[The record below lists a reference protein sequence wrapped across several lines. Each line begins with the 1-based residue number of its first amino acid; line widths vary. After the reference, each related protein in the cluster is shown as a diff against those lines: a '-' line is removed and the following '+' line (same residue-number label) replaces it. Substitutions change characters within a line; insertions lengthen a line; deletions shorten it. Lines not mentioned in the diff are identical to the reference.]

1 MIARHHSLRRAFLWA
16 AVIALLVPAVSA
28 LAIGQGRL
36 QAEVVDADGNPLADV
51 RITITQDQIG
61 YESTA
66 KTNNKGRFTLL
77 VVDATRVYTFAFEKE
92 GLPKTVLP
100 FKIEAG
106 GVTHHT
112 FTLVPQAAAGPAAG
126 GAAVTSARNKAIN
139 VFNEGVTALQGGDK
153 ATARAKFEEAT
164 TLDADM
170 PQPYSVL
177 GTLYLEAGEHDRA
190 IAVANKLLELSPND
204 PAALVLLYDAHA
216 AKGDTATANQFLD
229 RLSAA
234 GGGTDAAVR
243 VFNAGADAARA
254 GNLDTALTLF
264 GKAIEMDSELAP
276 AHAASAR
283 LLLVKERFE
292 EALAAADKAISIDPD
307 LVDVQRVRYEAY
319 RRLGRE
325 DEARQ
330 VFEQLAAADPQG
342 LAETLYDRGK
352 AAFEAGETATAVQTL
367 EQAVEAKPDHAR
379 AHYMLGLSYANAGD
393 NAKAKQHLE
402 KFVELAPNDPEVGAA
417 KEMIS
422 YLG

>member
-1 MIARHHSLRRAFLWA
+1 MIARNHSLRRACLWV
-16 AVIALLVPAVSA
+16 AVIALLVPAVSV

-36 QAEVVDADGNPLADV
+36 QAEVVDAQGNPVPDV
-51 RITITQDQIG
+51 RVTITQDDIG

-66 KTNNKGRFTLL
+66 KTNKKGRFTLM
-77 VVDATRVYTFAFEKE
+77 VIDATRPYTFAFEKE
-92 GLPKTVLP
+92 GMPKVVET
-100 FKIEAG
+100 FKMESG

-112 FTLVPQAAAGPAAG
+112 FTLVPQAAAAPAEGAG
-126 GAAVTSARNKAIN
+126 VTSARNKAIN
-139 VFNEGVTALQGGDK
+139 AFNEGITALQGGDK

-164 TLDADM
+164 TIDPDM

-177 GTLYLEAGEHDRA
+177 GSLYLEASEHDRA
-190 IAVANKLLELSPND
+190 IEVANKLLELSPND
-204 PAALVLLYDAHA
+204 PAALIVLYDAHT
-216 AKGDTATANQFLD
+216 AKGDSATANEFLD
-229 RLSAA
+229 RLTAA

-264 GKAIEMDSELAP
+264 GKALEIDAELAP

-283 LLLVKERFE
+283 LLLVKERYD
-292 EALAAADKAISIDPD
+292 EALAAADRALSIDPD
-307 LVDVQRVRYEAY
+307 LVDVQRVRYEAF

-330 VFEQLAAADPQG
+330 VFEQLAAADPEG

-352 AAFEAGETATAVQTL
+352 AAFEAGETATAVQAL
-367 EQAVEAKPDHAR
+367 EQAVQAKPDHAR

-393 NAKAKQHLE
+393 NAKAKQHLQ

-417 KEMIS
+417 KEMIA

>member
-1 MIARHHSLRRAFLWA
+1 MIARHHSLRRAFLSA
-16 AVIALLVPAVSA
+16 AVIALLVPAVSV

-51 RITITQDQIG
+51 QVTITQEDIG
-61 YESTA
+61 YSSTA
-66 KTNNKGRFTLL
+66 KTNKKGRFTLL
-77 VVDATRVYTFAFEKE
+77 VIDATRVYTFAFEKE
-92 GLPKTVLP
+92 GMPKAVLT
-100 FKIEAG
+100 FKMEPG

-112 FTLVPQAAAGPAAG
+112 FTLAPQAAAAPAAG
-126 GAAVTSARNKAIN
+126 GGAVTSARNKAIN
-139 VFNEGVTALQGGDK
+139 AFNEGVTALQGGDK

-164 TLDADM
+164 TLDPDM
-170 PQPYSVL
+170 AQPYSVL
-177 GTLYLEAGEHDRA
+177 GTLYLEAGDQDRA
-190 IAVANKLLELSPND
+190 IEAGEKLLELSPND
-204 PAALVLLYDAHA
+204 PAALVVLYDAHV

-283 LLLVKERFE
+283 LLLVKERYE

-307 LVDVQRVRYEAY
+307 LVDVQRVRYEAF

-325 DEARQ
+325 DEARE

-352 AAFEAGETATAVQTL
+352 AAFEAGETAAAVQAL
-367 EQAVEAKPDHAR
+367 EQAVQARPDHAR

-417 KEMIS
+417 KEMIA